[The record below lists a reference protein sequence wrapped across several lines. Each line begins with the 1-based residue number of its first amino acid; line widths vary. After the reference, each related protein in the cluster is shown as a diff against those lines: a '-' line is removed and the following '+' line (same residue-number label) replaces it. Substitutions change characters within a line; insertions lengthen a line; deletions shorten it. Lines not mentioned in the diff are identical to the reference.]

1 MSTNQNFKQE
11 KHRSRGQWAWNN
23 SAPLS
28 IHHPFYAPREQ
39 LKHNKSREHQNG
51 GAKINVYRVWWMSAD
66 IVNSAQIQR
75 ESQSI
80 ADVWFK
86 TNVI

>member
-11 KHRSRGQWAWNN
+11 KHRSRGQWAWNS

-51 GAKINVYRVWWMSAD
+51 GKKKICIECGGASMSAD
-66 IVNSAQIQR
+66 SAQIQR

-86 TNVI
+86 KNVI